1 MNTPLS
7 LKSLIKAGGHV
18 SGFLRQ
24 ASPFHSLVSDAEA
37 KGEKPGKA
45 DAPGLNNFQDD
56 SAFLPV
62 LAHNP
67 HTENENPR
75 QQVATPQR

>member
-1 MNTPLS
+1 MSTPLS

-37 KGEKPGKA
+37 KGEKPEIHFDANIDGA
-45 DAPGLNNFQDD
+45 DRRE
-56 SAFLPV
+56 S
-62 LAHNP
+62 
-67 HTENENPR
+67 
-75 QQVATPQR
+75 